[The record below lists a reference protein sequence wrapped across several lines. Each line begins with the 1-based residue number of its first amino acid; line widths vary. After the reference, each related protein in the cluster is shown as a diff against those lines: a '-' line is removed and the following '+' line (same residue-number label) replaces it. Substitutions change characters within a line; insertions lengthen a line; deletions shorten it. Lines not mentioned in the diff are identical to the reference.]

1 MKTKEEIEQLA
12 DDYALSIYGYSN
24 LNHNAYLDCK
34 RHCIEFYTQCQ
45 KDMADKW
52 IKTSEKLPER
62 LPNVKYSNPKV
73 IVWYKGEVAMLC
85 FNHEH
90 ECWDDEGGDDY
101 CCDIESVEYWMPLPN
116 KPLNKQD

>member
-1 MKTKEEIEQLA
+1 MELQYFYPFLEVYVVRILFVL
-12 DDYALSIYGYSN
+12 LS
-24 LNHNAYLDCK
+24 LK
-34 RHCIEFYTQCQ
+34 Q
-45 KDMADKW
+45 W